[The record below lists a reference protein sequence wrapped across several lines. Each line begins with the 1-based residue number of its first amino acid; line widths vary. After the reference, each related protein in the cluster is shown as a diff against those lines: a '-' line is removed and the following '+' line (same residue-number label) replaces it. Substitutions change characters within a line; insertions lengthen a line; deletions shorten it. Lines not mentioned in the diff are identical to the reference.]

1 MNEVKLWTPLLKT
14 SSAGVGN
21 ASSGGTPASVGHSY
35 AFGNTEEKARRLNMG
50 CKARGQPGQPFSHK
64 TGHGYVKAHRGFYHD
79 AIFVKRNNFNL
90 LLHETF
96 GGGFSPTA
104 VLKLRRLARKVARQ
118 RRPHGLLAQ
127 VLALFYV
134 PPCRAHLSLCCA
146 RREPRHSLSP
156 GNPVCTSRARVN
168 RAPGPK

>member
-1 MNEVKLWTPLLKT
+1 MRDLVVSPAMGVSTLEPGVVWTQE
-14 SSAGVGN
+14 
-21 ASSGGTPASVGHSY
+21 H
-35 AFGNTEEKARRLNMG
+35 GNTEEKARRLNMG

-104 VLKLRRLARKVARQ
+104 VLKLRRLARKVARGSVD
-118 RRPHGLLAQ
+118 RTAYSPSTRSLLCPTMQSAS
-127 VLALFYV
+127 
-134 PPCRAHLSLCCA
+134 LSLLCEA
-146 RREPRHSLSP
+146 
-156 GNPVCTSRARVN
+156 
-168 RAPGPK
+168 

>member
-1 MNEVKLWTPLLKT
+1 
-14 SSAGVGN
+14 
-21 ASSGGTPASVGHSY
+21 
-35 AFGNTEEKARRLNMG
+35 MG

-104 VLKLRRLARKVARQ
+104 PPFSSCAASRAKSRAAALTARPT
-118 RRPHGLLAQ
+118 RPSTRSLLCPTMQSAS
-127 VLALFYV
+127 
-134 PPCRAHLSLCCA
+134 LSLLCEA
-146 RREPRHSLSP
+146 
-156 GNPVCTSRARVN
+156 
-168 RAPGPK
+168 